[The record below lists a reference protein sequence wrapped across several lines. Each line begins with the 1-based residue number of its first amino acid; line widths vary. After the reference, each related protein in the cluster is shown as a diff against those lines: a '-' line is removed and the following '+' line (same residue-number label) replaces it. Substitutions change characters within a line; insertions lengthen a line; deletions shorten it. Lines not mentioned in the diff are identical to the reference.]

1 MITLN
6 AAAPEFEAR
15 ATDGKTVKLTDFRGK
30 PLVLYFFPRA
40 FTPGC
45 TRQADQFEE
54 ALPEIHA
61 AGANVLGVSTDDHK
75 TQCDFAADRGLTFP
89 ILSDGTGDIARRYD
103 VIWPLMKVAQ
113 RVTFII
119 DAGGVIR
126 AIFHHELRI
135 GQHVKSVLQALKSLK
150 GA

>member
-6 AAAPEFEAR
+6 AAAPSFEAQ
-15 ATDGKTVKLTDFRGK
+15 ATDGTTVKLSDFRGK
-30 PLVLYFFPRA
+30 PLVLYFFPRV

-54 ALPEIHA
+54 SLPEITA
-61 AGANVLGVSTDDHK
+61 LGARVVGVSTDDHK
-75 TQCDFAADRGLTFP
+75 TQCEFSAARKLTFP
-89 ILSDGTGDIARRYD
+89 IVSDADGDIARRFD

-119 DAGGVIR
+119 DADGVIR
-126 AIFHHELRI
+126 AIFHHELRV
-135 GQHVKSVLQALKSLK
+135 GLHVRSVLQALKSLK
-150 GA
+150 AA